1 MKNMLRNVFGVCLI
15 TLFVTGCGENQIE
28 TPQEEAKQ
36 EEVESEEK
44 VVVKDGYHTEK
55 YRTLLFEIPDSWD
68 KWSDSYFSG
77 GKEFKFSDYDNYE
90 SVYWAADKFDGALTG
105 KEYLESK
112 FEEMSEK
119 YGNLV
124 VRYGE
129 IDGFDSALISYS
141 GILMDGTKRKTT
153 AYIVCISEQG
163 FVVFGYDCDEHV
175 TPEHKDEFEELID
188 SIRFTE

>member
-1 MKNMLRNVFGVCLI
+1 MKNILRNIFGVCFI
-15 TLFVTGCGENQIE
+15 TVLVAGCGDKQVE
-28 TPQEEAKQ
+28 TKQ
-36 EEVESEEK
+36 EETTQEENA
-44 VVVKDGYHTEK
+44 VVKDGYHTEN
-55 YRTLLFEIPDSWD
+55 YRNLAFEIPDSWD
-68 KWSDSYFSG
+68 KWSDSYLSG
-77 GKEFKFSDYDNYE
+77 GKEFRFSDYDNYE
-90 SVYWAADKFDGALTG
+90 SVYWAADKFDGSLTG
-105 KEYLESK
+105 KDYLESR
-112 FEEMSEK
+112 FDEMSEK

-141 GILMDGTKRKTT
+141 GILADGTKRKTT

-175 TPEHKDEFEELID
+175 TPEHKEQYEEMID